1 MNAAPIPPRDVKP
14 ADRPL
19 PRDPQ
24 AAGASDGD
32 PASAETRFTDLVK
45 EAASDPTAMAKPQDP
60 VSDAEGAKKNADAP
74 SEKGEATTPTDTKTE
89 TPVAMPTP
97 PIALAQPARPTPP
110 APTADTEKPG
120 AVTDKE
126 ASGQGQGRIAA
137 LKSAALSSPQ
147 PDTPATKKTRE
158 PQAASDKFDA
168 LFGVSQTHSEAPPP
182 APATPAAAGLGRP
195 AEPPAPVAAPPPLQP
210 SLPIAALPASIA
222 IKALSGSNR
231 IDIRLDP
238 EELGRIDVALEIDRD
253 GHIRASIAAEKPE
266 ALQLIVREARAL
278 EQAFDQAGFR
288 RDENTLNFSLSD
300 RQSSP
305 QDQQNS
311 QNRPQTTRFF
321 VDGDGELPPSLAAL
335 VNTTTNRADGRL
347 DVRI

>member
-14 ADRPL
+14 ADRPP

-24 AAGASDGD
+24 AAGASDGE

-45 EAASDPTAMAKPQDP
+45 EAASDPTGMAEPQDP
-60 VSDAEGAKKNADAP
+60 VSDAEGVKKNADAP
-74 SEKGEATTPTDTKTE
+74 SEKGEATPPDMKTE
-89 TPVAMPTP
+89 TLVAIPTP

-110 APTADTEKPG
+110 APTADIEKPG
-120 AVTDKE
+120 TVTDKE
-126 ASGQGQGRIAA
+126 ASGQGTGRA
-137 LKSAALSSPQ
+137 AALSSPQ
-147 PDTPATKKTRE
+147 PDTAARKKTGE
-158 PQAASDKFDA
+158 PQAASDKFEA
-168 LFGVSQTHSEAPPP
+168 LLGASQTHGEAPPP

-195 AEPPAPVAAPPPLQP
+195 AEPPVPIAAPPPLQP
-210 SLPIAALPASIA
+210 TLPIAALPASIA

-231 IDIRLDP
+231 FDIRLDP

-288 RDENTLNFSLSD
+288 RDENALNFSLSD

-311 QNRPQTTRFF
+311 QNRSQTTRFF

>member
-14 ADRPL
+14 ADRPP

-24 AAGASDGD
+24 AAGASDGE

-60 VSDAEGAKKNADAP
+60 ASDAEGVKKNADAP
-74 SEKGEATTPTDTKTE
+74 SEKGEATPPDMKTE
-89 TPVAMPTP
+89 TLVAIPTP

-110 APTADTEKPG
+110 APAADIEKPG
-120 AVTDKE
+120 TVTDKE
-126 ASGQGQGRIAA
+126 ASGQGTGRA
-137 LKSAALSSPQ
+137 AALSSPQ
-147 PDTPATKKTRE
+147 PDTAAPKKTGE
-158 PQAASDKFDA
+158 SQAASDKFEA
-168 LFGVSQTHSEAPPP
+168 LLGTSQTHGDAPPP
-182 APATPAAAGLGRP
+182 APATPAPAGLGRP
-195 AEPPAPVAAPPPLQP
+195 AEPPAPMAAPPPLQP
-210 SLPIAALPASIA
+210 TLPIAALPASIA

-231 IDIRLDP
+231 FDIRLDP

-288 RDENTLNFSLSD
+288 RDENALNFSLSD